1 MPCHRSVSLIGND
14 QGWTGRC
21 RSTNRARGSTRA
33 GSRLHGVTRTRRQR
47 PGNVL
52 LRESPVV
59 ARVCL
64 CTYVRR
70 PQHDASLVR
79 WVWVPC
85 SRGRLL
91 RSQVSSG
98 SRLEKKSMDRRGPRG
113 ARTPIA
119 QVRPY
124 EHHSHTAPSVGKKK
138 QSFHFSIIQTVLLGK
153 YNSHVYSRKKTI
165 LNITSLHFEIQYKV
179 SKSEISYSLVIRPR
193 LVLKKFYKIFQIP
206 CHIEFLTHEA
216 LNIDKNKTNYTV

>member
-1 MPCHRSVSLIGND
+1 MFMYVR
-14 QGWTGRC
+14 T
-21 RSTNRARGSTRA
+21 TATARR
-33 GSRLHGVTRTRRQR
+33 
-47 PGNVL
+47 
-52 LRESPVV
+52 V
-59 ARVCL
+59 ARQVGVGAL
-64 CTYVRR
+64 QPRSS
-70 PQHDASLVR
+70 PQIAGFEWL
-79 WVWVPC
+79 P
-85 SRGRLL
+85 SR
-91 RSQVSSG
+91 
-98 SRLEKKSMDRRGPRG
+98 KKSMDRRGPRG